1 MLGSW
6 RNKKVPSN
14 NEADSSSQAK
24 KTLSSRD
31 LFLPRGEKET
41 IVFTIFNYN
50 FFPHQ
55 LDIQELKDD
64 LPSTCK
70 FIVPNP
76 NELHTLELWI
86 TPPRESMWYGGRFKF
101 VIDIPLEYKYAV
113 ILFQFFS
120 LKI

>member
-1 MLGSW
+1 M
-6 RNKKVPSN
+6 
-14 NEADSSSQAK
+14 DDI
-24 KTLSSRD
+24 T
-31 LFLPRGEKET
+31 LFLL
-41 IVFTIFNYN
+41 IFKKLIFCFY
-50 FFPHQ
+50 Q

-76 NELHTLELWI
+76 NELHILELWI

-113 ILFQFFS
+113 ILFKLFFFTK
-120 LKI
+120 LIFFF